1 MLSRKIHFITNLNT
15 SMNFTTGKSSVNSMI
30 SHAYFQEFFESFMC
44 DWIFSSIR
52 SKTKFLSSVWFFSKM
67 QESKGIFQ
75 NETSQNM
82 TENMLFTIIVGV
94 TNYNKSSVMHLR
106 PEVNPYP
113 WILEKNPKRGTITE
127 RVLRKKIQSA
137 ALRRFVYVSV
147 LWIFFPENTLGDGP
161 KKPRIRVNR
170 T

>member
-1 MLSRKIHFITNLNT
+1 
-15 SMNFTTGKSSVNSMI
+15 
-30 SHAYFQEFFESFMC
+30 
-44 DWIFSSIR
+44 
-52 SKTKFLSSVWFFSKM
+52 M

-113 WILEKNPKRGTITE
+113 
-127 RVLRKKIQSA
+127 
-137 ALRRFVYVSV
+137 
-147 LWIFFPENTLGDGP
+147 
-161 KKPRIRVNR
+161 
-170 T
+170 